1 MQDEYTDGNSGVPGL
16 SKIPLLGNLFKG
28 EDRKRTKSNLMIFL
42 RPVVMRSAEEA
53 NTLTMGRY
61 ELIRA
66 EQGQAQPRDS
76 LVLPDTGASQLPALP
91 TPKTKPQ

>member
-1 MQDEYTDGNSGVPGL
+1 MRSQTEPTLVPG
-16 SKIPLLGNLFKG
+16 STGG
-28 EDRKRTKSNLMIFL
+28 GGRKAPSQTPMPARL
-42 RPVVMRSAEEA
+42 
-53 NTLTMGRY
+53 GRY

-91 TPKTKPQ
+91 TPKTQPQ